1 MENKIQFAYIFPT
14 NLEHPGLKIKYDG
27 QLHAFQ
33 KKYDVKTV
41 YYNYKTTDQTLIKI
55 IKYLIFEFKS
65 IHALVTSKR
74 AFIRYNPKAILT
86 NLLLPYLKSKTL
98 FLEFNTNLNTELP
111 LLNRSIEQ
119 KMNTFFISN
128 FIKHNHIHYI
138 SVTNEI
144 QETLIE
150 QGINPKLTHYIQN
163 GYKPPKKN
171 NENINFSKVKEVSE
185 FKKKFKKIGIL
196 VGNNYQWHGLD
207 KIINLT
213 TTGSELGLII
223 IGPYKKQTNKQCLFL
238 DKQTPDTIKEIYPY
252 CNFGIGSMNF
262 ESIQLTE
269 ACPLKTR
276 EYLSNGL
283 PILVNYKDC
292 AEDIPRLRPFIFNI
306 GNNTIE
312 DTLRTLLEKQ
322 FSHESIRTIA
332 EVELS
337 WEKLLKEI

>member
-119 KMNTFFISN
+119 KMNTFL
-128 FIKHNHIHYI
+128 Y
-138 SVTNEI
+138 
-144 QETLIE
+144 
-150 QGINPKLTHYIQN
+150 
-163 GYKPPKKN
+163 
-171 NENINFSKVKEVSE
+171 
-185 FKKKFKKIGIL
+185 
-196 VGNNYQWHGLD
+196 
-207 KIINLT
+207 
-213 TTGSELGLII
+213 
-223 IGPYKKQTNKQCLFL
+223 
-238 DKQTPDTIKEIYPY
+238 
-252 CNFGIGSMNF
+252 
-262 ESIQLTE
+262 
-269 ACPLKTR
+269 
-276 EYLSNGL
+276 
-283 PILVNYKDC
+283 PIL
-292 AEDIPRLRPFIFNI
+292 
-306 GNNTIE
+306 
-312 DTLRTLLEKQ
+312 
-322 FSHESIRTIA
+322 
-332 EVELS
+332 
-337 WEKLLKEI
+337 